1 MSLELKD
8 FVNNRQAQRGG
19 KGILGRRK
27 SICVGFREG
36 GSMVERKLK
45 EIETL
50 ATMWPELMKQADMV
64 GNARGH
70 TRLVPRS
77 GSLSLSPKQQEGTE
91 VGV

>member
-1 MSLELKD
+1 
-8 FVNNRQAQRGG
+8 
-19 KGILGRRK
+19 
-27 SICVGFREG
+27 
-36 GSMVERKLK
+36 MVERKLK